1 MALRA
6 ATGQYTAA
14 GAQEFAAVLA
24 VHFQTYQAFALQDV
38 YKLIYQR
45 VFGPEHG
52 ITNVAVARERLY
64 LEILQLPQTPSSIPL
79 LDPLSPDL
87 CRVNLQPFMQRG
99 SSVALLWK
107 AFRRTAREFQPGTLE
122 DVQRTWRWFV
132 ATPWAQ
138 HYAPALLEQFW
149 QRLATDSFPAVHH
162 SREYAMANAPHYR
175 VVSRALL
182 HEHLGLSAA

>member
-6 ATGQYTAA
+6 ATGQYPAV
-14 GAQEFAAVLA
+14 GAQEFTAVLA
-24 VHFQTYQAFALQDV
+24 VHFQTYQAFTLQDV
-38 YKLIYQR
+38 YKFIYQR
-45 VFGPEHG
+45 VFGPEHS

-79 LDPLSPDL
+79 LDPLSPTL

-107 AFRRTAREFQPGTLE
+107 AFRRTAREFHSGTLE